1 MKMELKIDTKQF
13 IRAIEDYR
21 VKLEEMKE
29 KEVIDIKRVFEMG
42 LEAGMQLQKA
52 IDNIKIVGV
61 ERNER

>member
-1 MKMELKIDTKQF
+1 MKMEMKIDTKQF
-13 IRAIEDYR
+13 VDAIEDYR

-42 LEAGMQLQKA
+42 LEAGMELQKA
-52 IDNIKIVGV
+52 IDNIKVVGV